1 MKLNVDVYLH
11 LSCPTL
17 FQFMKK
23 LNNWNS
29 EKTYLVD
36 WGCLLVVWGRLLV
49 VCGHI
54 LVICYRLQVVYGPFW
69 WFAVIACFSN
79 YIFFINIFQFLAKL
93 VSFIKLAIS
102 LLVANFASFNLALKF
117 SSVKLN
123 SGVVIY
129 LPWSGIFFSI
139 SPIFCVILSFFS

>member
-54 LVICYRLQVVYGPFW
+54 LVICDRLQVVYGPF
-69 WFAVIACFSN
+69 
-79 YIFFINIFQFLAKL
+79 
-93 VSFIKLAIS
+93 
-102 LLVANFASFNLALKF
+102 
-117 SSVKLN
+117 
-123 SGVVIY
+123 
-129 LPWSGIFFSI
+129 
-139 SPIFCVILSFFS
+139 